1 MIQMPLILSL
11 LEVLDFMRRVSD
23 ALSLA
28 TDINP
33 VRVVRCHREG
43 PQARQ
48 KRFGEAMEHAACML
62 VTLWMGEIPS
72 L

>member
-33 VRVVRCHREG
+33 VRVVRCHLEG

-48 KRFGEAMEHAACML
+48 KRFGEDMEHAVC
-62 VTLWMGEIPS
+62 TGID
-72 L
+72 